1 MTLEFKVTRNEHPL
15 ADAERELAQL
25 AQAIRSA
32 RREDEAGLLDQLTRL
47 AGQVEGQ
54 YAATHSRF
62 SASRAYFEL
71 IDRRIHDIRESRLG
85 GLQTIA
91 EFMDR
96 RLSPARSTCDW
107 AVRRQTAL
115 SERVS
120 RMSNLLRTRVEI
132 EQQQS
137 NQELLATMTQRQ
149 GLQLQLQSTV
159 EGLSVAA
166 ITYYITGLVRYVVE
180 GLSHHGWP
188 WGVEIST
195 AATVPL
201 VALLVWLFIRRIH
214 ARISKIHR

>member
-1 MTLEFKVTRNEHPL
+1 ME
-15 ADAERELAQL
+15 
-25 AQAIRSA
+25 
-32 RREDEAGLLDQLTRL
+32 
-47 AGQVEGQ
+47 
-54 YAATHSRF
+54 
-62 SASRAYFEL
+62 
-71 IDRRIHDIRESRLG
+71 
-85 GLQTIA
+85 
-91 EFMDR
+91 R

-137 NQELLATMTQRQ
+137 NQELLATMNRRQ

-166 ITYYITGLVRYVVE
+166 ITYYITGLVHYVVE
-180 GLSHHGWP
+180 GLHRHGWP
-188 WGVEIST
+188 WGVDITT

-214 ARISKIHR
+214 DRITAE